1 MASKNKKK
9 TFHIKTL
16 CYYPCDIFIPAENKK
31 EAIEILNDKDRWH
44 LVETEHRIE
53 EHQYDTF
60 YVEDIKEFKGRR
72 DRKRKNHLTEK
83 EISGVYSENSEGL
96 KDKIDEKY

>member
-31 EAIEILNDKDRWH
+31 EAIEILNDKD
-44 LVETEHRIE
+44 
-53 EHQYDTF
+53 
-60 YVEDIKEFKGRR
+60 
-72 DRKRKNHLTEK
+72 
-83 EISGVYSENSEGL
+83 
-96 KDKIDEKY
+96 

>member
-1 MASKNKKK
+1 MATKKKDK

-16 CYYPCDIFIPAENKK
+16 CYYPCDIFIPAKTKK
-31 EAIEILNDKDRWH
+31 EAMEILEDKDRWH

-72 DRKRKNHLTEK
+72 DRKGVKHLKES
-83 EISGVYSENSEGL
+83 EISNVYPDNSEGL
-96 KDKIDEKY
+96 KEKIDDKY